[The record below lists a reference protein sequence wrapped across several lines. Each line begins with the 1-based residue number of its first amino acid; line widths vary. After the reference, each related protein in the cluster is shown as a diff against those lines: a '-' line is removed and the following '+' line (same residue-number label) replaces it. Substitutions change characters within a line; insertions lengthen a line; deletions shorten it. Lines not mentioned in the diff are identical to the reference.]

1 MGLAEHG
8 DIGVAIFTKSVVNS
22 VRSQRRANFWEIVLI
37 TLKDKPE
44 VNIRAFLL
52 GGFACK
58 SELCRQER
66 S

>member
-1 MGLAEHG
+1 
-8 DIGVAIFTKSVVNS
+8 
-22 VRSQRRANFWEIVLI
+22 LI